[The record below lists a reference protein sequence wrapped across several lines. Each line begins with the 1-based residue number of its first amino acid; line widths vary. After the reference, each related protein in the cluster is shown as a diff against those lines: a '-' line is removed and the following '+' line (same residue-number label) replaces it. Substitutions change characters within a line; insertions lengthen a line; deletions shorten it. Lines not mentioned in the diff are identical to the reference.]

1 MPLRDHFHPPLG
13 HQRHWHAFHN
23 GWAASLAAALNER
36 LPREYFAEPNV
47 QFGIEIDV
55 ATFEEGRLP
64 DGRDAA
70 EGVPLWTPPQPVHTI
85 PLPMVED
92 TVEVAVYSME
102 AGPVLVAAIE
112 LVSPANKDR
121 QDHRDAF
128 VAKCETYL
136 RQGVGLVIV
145 DIVTSRIANLHQE
158 LLHRLKDDGGTVIE
172 DQLYAAAYRPA
183 GQNGRTMLEIWADS
197 LTVGRALPDMPLW
210 ILGGPCVPVELER
223 SYQRTCSEQRIF

>member
-1 MPLRDHFHPPLG
+1 MPLRDHFHPPLSQ
-13 HQRHWHAFHN
+13 QRHWHAFHN

-55 ATFEEGRLP
+55 ATFEEGRAP
-64 DGRDAA
+64 KGTDGA
-70 EGVPLWTPPQPVHTI
+70 ESLQLWAPPQPVHTI

-145 DIVTSRIANLHQE
+145 DIVTSRNANLHRE
-158 LLHRLKDDGGTVIE
+158 LLQRLKDDSGVAGE
-172 DQLYAAAYRPA
+172 DSLYAAAYRPA
-183 GQNGRTMLEIWADS
+183 GQNGQTMLEIWAEP
-197 LTVGRALPDMPLW
+197 LAIRTALPEMPLW
-210 ILGGPCVPVELER
+210 IRNGPCVPVALEA
-223 SYQRTCSEQRIF
+223 SYQRTCLEQRIS